1 MIQPRG
7 KEDRHNAKRGARE
20 AASVHYDG
28 HPGEGMERSPRLSEE
43 ERQLLA
49 DFFILLDQMDRAQA
63 RDLRK
68 AA

>member
-7 KEDRHNAKRGARE
+7 KEDRHNAKRGPRE
-20 AASVHYDG
+20 ASVPHDG
-28 HPGEGMERSPRLSEE
+28 GPGEDMGRSPRFSEE

-49 DFFILLDQMDRAQA
+49 DFFILLDQMDRAQR
-63 RDLRK
+63 RDVRK

>member
-7 KEDRHNAKRGARE
+7 KKDRHNAEPGARE
-20 AASVHYDG
+20 TASVPHDAD
-28 HPGEGMERSPRLSEE
+28 PGEGMGRSLRFTEE

-49 DFFILLDQMDRAQA
+49 EFFILLDQMDRAQG
-63 RDLRK
+63 RDVRK